1 MGYVKTQLE
10 NWGVKVERVQMKK
23 IDLVDQ
29 NMIRAM
35 AKEAEAY
42 RDRKAAIIRAEGE
55 YEVPLLHHS
64 VERLFYPPYYCN

>member
-1 MGYVKTQLE
+1 M
-10 NWGVKVERVQMKK
+10 KVERVQMKK
-23 IDLVDQ
+23 IDLVDP

-55 YEVPLLHHS
+55 YEV
-64 VERLFYPPYYCN
+64 RLEPHVSD

>member
-1 MGYVKTQLE
+1 
-10 NWGVKVERVQMKK
+10 MKK

-35 AKEAEAY
+35 AKEAEAF

-55 YEVPLLHHS
+55 FEVCCSFTSFHLTAVTSTLPSPPLPLH
-64 VERLFYPPYYCN
+64 